1 MLCLRFLYSPFMKM
15 FAFAILQ
22 NLHFLVFPV
31 FPVDLNLDLCT
42 QIRTSNSQR
51 LMWIWVYHKL
61 DSELQRD
68 EFRLRIL
75 EAGRKQDCT
84 CKFHDSTISRNHHGY
99 AICVQA
105 VRSIIT

>member
-1 MLCLRFLYSPFMKM
+1 M

-22 NLHFLVFPV
+22 NFAFPRFFLFS
-31 FPVDLNLDLCT
+31 PVDLNLDLCT

-51 LMWIWVYHKL
+51 LMRIWVYHKL
-61 DSELQRD
+61 DSELQRRD
-68 EFRLRIL
+68 EFRLRIP
-75 EAGRKQDCT
+75 EAGRKQDCM